1 MLQLVFDK
9 AKVYIPMA
17 DLVNKD
23 DEIKR
28 LTDEIDK
35 TKFEINRAKSMLSN
49 EKFVSKAP
57 AQKIQEEK
65 EKLEKYKSLLTS
77 LQDSLEKIK
86 NM

>member
-1 MLQLVFDK
+1 
-9 AKVYIPMA
+9 MA

-35 TKFEINRAKSMLSN
+35 TKFEINRAESMLSN

-57 AQKIQEEK
+57 AQKIQDEK
-65 EKLEKYKSLLTS
+65 EKLEKYKSLLVS